1 MQPRMIA
8 EHEFHALIDKR
19 SQRLLSLVVYTA
31 QRATTEEVL
40 MRPLLGELLSQAMQL
55 EELLD
60 RYDARN
66 NCRWC
71 SFRSINAAIKQF
83 SDVSYE
89 LLHIKHALPAYQ
101 LLPIERNFLQAT
113 NDTLEFSG
121 GILRRAAEQML
132 RHAEIL
138 GLKIPK
144 TDVQEDLVSEQLP
157 PGRLPRNCGARRR
170 ETVDEMVALLATA
183 FLNLA
188 AESKD
193 VRMAAI
199 AKPEEYSC
207 FLTDAVREEGLRSL
221 ELRFH
226 NLQSQY
232 DTYVAG
238 TQVEREDG
246 DLLVLRGH
254 ISVVFHLLK
263 TGTLFAHY
271 YERHANRKPCQFA
284 ALAEPLV
291 ETERLVEC
299 LMQYSILFTGLYIT
313 CAEQLCREMLKRYA
327 EVGTVDVPIPR
338 YRGFHVR
345 PSTLIS
351 KLALHYGSE
360 MVMKL
365 GDECYDA
372 RMPLE
377 LFRANE
383 KINAEKRRWMSMEI
397 VQRQLVFEGDAGDD
411 FYAKVRSVVLEL
423 GGTGKVIM
431 YEQPLQFPEE
441 PARRDGTLL
450 ERVIAEVTRLLAL
463 GKIDVDSAINVTF
476 EGDTRVLA
484 DIQLLAEAGYGE
496 DKFGNNIPLPEKLKY
511 LRR

>member
-1 MQPRMIA
+1 
-8 EHEFHALIDKR
+8 
-19 SQRLLSLVVYTA
+19 
-31 QRATTEEVL
+31 
-40 MRPLLGELLSQAMQL
+40 
-55 EELLD
+55 
-60 RYDARN
+60 
-66 NCRWC
+66 
-71 SFRSINAAIKQF
+71 
-83 SDVSYE
+83 
-89 LLHIKHALPAYQ
+89 
-101 LLPIERNFLQAT
+101 
-113 NDTLEFSG
+113 
-121 GILRRAAEQML
+121 
-132 RHAEIL
+132 
-138 GLKIPK
+138 
-144 TDVQEDLVSEQLP
+144 
-157 PGRLPRNCGARRR
+157 
-170 ETVDEMVALLATA
+170 
-183 FLNLA
+183 
-188 AESKD
+188 
-193 VRMAAI
+193 MAAI

-207 FLTDAVREEGLRSL
+207 FLADAVREEGLRSL

-431 YEQPLQFPEE
+431 YEQPLQVS
-441 PARRDGTLL
+441 RGTGSP
-450 ERVIAEVTRLLAL
+450 RWNPV
-463 GKIDVDSAINVTF
+463 G
-476 EGDTRVLA
+476 
-484 DIQLLAEAGYGE
+484 AGYCRG
-496 DKFGNNIPLPEKLKY
+496 DPAIGLG
-511 LRR
+511 

>member
-19 SQRLLSLVVYTA
+19 AQRLLSLVVYTA

-188 AESKD
+188 SRKQ
-193 VRMAAI
+193 R
-199 AKPEEYSC
+199 
-207 FLTDAVREEGLRSL
+207 RS
-221 ELRFH
+221 
-226 NLQSQY
+226 Y
-232 DTYVAG
+232 G
-238 TQVEREDG
+238 
-246 DLLVLRGH
+246 
-254 ISVVFHLLK
+254 
-263 TGTLFAHY
+263 
-271 YERHANRKPCQFA
+271 RHCQA
-284 ALAEPLV
+284 
-291 ETERLVEC
+291 
-299 LMQYSILFTGLYIT
+299 
-313 CAEQLCREMLKRYA
+313 
-327 EVGTVDVPIPR
+327 
-338 YRGFHVR
+338 
-345 PSTLIS
+345 
-351 KLALHYGSE
+351 
-360 MVMKL
+360 
-365 GDECYDA
+365 
-372 RMPLE
+372 
-377 LFRANE
+377 
-383 KINAEKRRWMSMEI
+383 
-397 VQRQLVFEGDAGDD
+397 
-411 FYAKVRSVVLEL
+411 
-423 GGTGKVIM
+423 
-431 YEQPLQFPEE
+431 
-441 PARRDGTLL
+441 
-450 ERVIAEVTRLLAL
+450 
-463 GKIDVDSAINVTF
+463 
-476 EGDTRVLA
+476 
-484 DIQLLAEAGYGE
+484 
-496 DKFGNNIPLPEKLKY
+496 
-511 LRR
+511 